1 MARLRMQIAAY
12 VATLVLFVQ
21 FRGGYQYSLANPRNR
36 LRYLV
41 ATIGYSVDLDCQ
53 MDDPYVSVSLKQ
65 AKDGKEFERIV
76 NGIKVT
82 QSGQIFT
89 INNVEESDRG
99 KYSCKVKRTSMR
111 IEQLYPAKDGTGN
124 HISLSI
130 FPTNTTAKEGRR
142 VSFTCN
148 VTTGKDIKTVEW
160 YKNKKRISSASHDF
174 NDMHTSTLQL
184 SPVTSSQAGPFE
196 CRAYV
201 SNRPRFNGY
210 KAKSGVLSV
219 IEFNF
224 MAKKRQ
230 YQRLIAG
237 DPVTINCKTNDQTAS
252 PSRLWKKKD
261 DKNPAEEILPNGRS
275 ITRRKNRFYF
285 KSVSVDDAG
294 LYICNATL
302 PSINKTIKEEITSLL
317 VFKGDQRSPL
327 PQVYPFTS
335 SVLRGQNFNFSCQV
349 PGNGVSTTWLKN
361 GVEVPNHQI
370 QLQPSKMLKGLPL
383 SENILILEKVSWV
396 DAANY
401 TCVVTTVQQPG
412 YSSNITRELF
422 VKECLEPNEK
432 FGDPTDP
439 SGYFVCK
446 QGIPIKEFCPHWR
459 IWSPVEKSC
468 TLNLSWVV
476 PGRMNYRYV
485 ISGTVF
491 QLNCQLN
498 DPNAQV
504 RLRRKF
510 SKDSD
515 FVEVQQPD
523 KYVTQDGQNFSIL
536 FTGEKVTVKCEVI
549 GENDQVVPEPKEVEL
564 TKVQDFQ
571 VHVNVVTI
579 PHCIHGPLDV
589 NDSVEVDC
597 RGYHYGIGKWF
608 KIDPGSTV
616 PQDLTDTS
624 IVIPRRPKSLPTG
637 QWEKNVTLKLR
648 NVKRSDRGKYVCSKS
663 NGYNATANISIII
676 DVADPSPAGIAVAPS
691 PQSVEEQSRA
701 RFRCTVSG
709 SPRPT
714 VRWKNRRGIV
724 ATCEGKQ
731 HGSCNSVD
739 GTKFKA
745 NWVDKRTC
753 LSQLSSSPTSGRWL
767 STLDVKDTQFPAD
780 DGDYTCEVDNSLGKP
795 VKRHAG
801 LRIIVDPKLIKETK
815 SGYEKPVVYK
825 DIDERLECTTERSNP
840 AANFSWT
847 YQNIKDGCKEPSDCL
862 SGEWMKISGGVGKV
876 EQQSP
881 NTSILVVPRNIDR
894 KVFNCTA
901 TNPAERGKIDWKL
914 YEFVRRNEPDHLEN
928 LFVKPKPYVTANVGE
943 NITLRCEA
951 SVGVFKESPSWSKK
965 GQPLRSKS
973 LGNYQQISELRIYN
987 ASLDDTGLYICS
999 AKKLIDGL
1007 DTNKAIQVEIKEL
1020 TKPTVTIT
1028 PNVTKPAGQRAEL
1041 FCNVTAN
1048 PQPKSVIWRRDGEI
1062 ISIEKTESDDCGQL
1076 KRGVYE
1082 MEGEMDPGVWRIFI
1096 CSVKDSYHTGVYQ
1109 CAVENAE
1116 GLGSAD
1122 TFLNILEKPT
1132 VSVTVISQFGNKIQ
1146 LQCAVT
1152 GNPPPTVIWQRKNSK
1167 GQFVHLPN
1175 AAKGFTNQTVYIIE
1189 VLNEADKAE
1198 YRCVANNTQG
1208 QTEEYYSGPSV
1219 EAFKQPKDEYEFS
1232 KLAMIVVI
1240 AVSSFVILLLL
1251 FIIVVLY
1258 RRKKRYGGFYI
1269 FTLPPPP
1276 DYIMKL
1282 DPERSLLDQISKLP
1296 YDAQW
1301 EFPRERLE
1309 IVRPLGSGAFGQVFL
1324 AHAVGIVAFDP
1335 RGSTKRK
1342 SGRRRSRFG
1351 STSRPYV
1358 NDKRVTE
1365 VAVKSLKDSATEA
1378 ELRDLVS
1385 ELKILIHIGEHKNIV
1400 NLLGACTKGRER
1412 DLWVL
1417 IEYCPHGNLL
1427 DFLRKRR
1434 DIFEAKWSTPTEHA
1448 DVTFTTIDLYIC
1460 SLQVARAMEFLASRR
1475 CVHRD
1480 LAARNVLVGEDYVL
1494 KVADFGLARD
1504 IYKEENYVKTTS
1516 GLLPVKWMAIE
1527 ALVDRV
1533 YTHKSDV
1540 WSFGVLLWELFTLGG
1555 SPYPGL
1561 PANEVYQ
1568 YLMEGNRME
1577 KPLNC
1582 PDEMYEIMC
1591 QSWMH
1596 SPDDRPSFT
1605 DLTALLDKRLEER
1618 SSETGEGYLDLEL
1631 AEDDPDLNEPTFD
1644 DEYLDPGESLLR
1656 PPGSPTSEQE
1666 KHAPLPPLPTGDIE
1680 LETFEPENP
1689 EDEEKQRFILQD
1701 PPKERVALRKDS
1713 ELEKVRKDTQEKEKP
1728 KESVSQ
1734 VNDDDFMSQKEQ
1746 LRSDDEDKDVCER
1759 NSGVFEYPPQYEQRN
1774 SPLSLQ
1780 EDGYY
1785 SDQNSPD
1792 ADERQKFI
1800 PSTDDVSYKGGKVG
1814 LRGRQ
1819 PSNRYVK
1826 S

>member
-36 LRYLV
+36 LRYFV
-41 ATIGYSVDLDCQ
+41 AIIGYSVDLDCQ

-76 NGIKVT
+76 DGIKVT

-89 INNVEESDRG
+89 INNVEESDKG

-111 IEQLYPAKDGTGN
+111 IEQLYPGKDGTGS

-148 VTTGKDIKTVEW
+148 VTGKGIKTVEW

-201 SNRPRFNGY
+201 LNRFKGY

-224 MAKKRQ
+224 VAKKRQ

-401 TCVVTTVQQPG
+401 TCVVTTAQQPG

-476 PGRMNYRYV
+476 PDRMNYRYV

-564 TKVQDFQ
+564 TKAQDFQ

-616 PQDLTDTS
+616 PQDLTDPS
-624 IVIPRRPKSLPTG
+624 IVIPRRSESLRTG
-637 QWEKNVTLKLR
+637 HWAKNVTLKLR

-691 PQSVEEQSRA
+691 PQSVEEQSGA

-714 VRWKNRRGIV
+714 VRWKNRSGIV

-801 LRIIVDPKLIKETK
+801 LRIID
-815 SGYEKPVVYK
+815 
-825 DIDERLECTTERSNP
+825 
-840 AANFSWT
+840 
-847 YQNIKDGCKEPSDCL
+847 
-862 SGEWMKISGGVGKV
+862 
-876 EQQSP
+876 
-881 NTSILVVPRNIDR
+881 
-894 KVFNCTA
+894 
-901 TNPAERGKIDWKL
+901 
-914 YEFVRRNEPDHLEN
+914 EPDHLEN

-951 SVGVFKESPSWSKK
+951 SVGVFKESPFWSKK
-965 GQPLRSKS
+965 GQPLKSKS

-1007 DTNKAIQVEIKEL
+1007 YTNKAIQVEIKEL

-1048 PQPKSVIWRRDGEI
+1048 PQPKSVTWRRDGEI

-1116 GLGSAD
+1116 GMGSAD
-1122 TFLNILEKPT
+1122 TFLNILERPT
-1132 VSVTVISQFGNKIQ
+1132 VSVTKISQFGNNVQ

-1167 GQFVHLPN
+1167 GQFVRLPN
-1175 AAKGFTNQTVYIIE
+1175 AAKGFTNQPVYIIE

-1198 YRCVANNTQG
+1198 YRCVASNTQG
-1208 QTEEYYSGPSV
+1208 QTEGNYTLYSGPSV
-1219 EAFKQPKDEYEFS
+1219 GAFKQPRDEYKFS
-1232 KLAMIVVI
+1232 TLAMIVVI

-1527 ALVDRV
+1527 ALVDRF

-1689 EDEEKQRFILQD
+1689 EVEEKQRFILQD